1 MAAVLLQEFLKKLDY
16 KKIHITRSGKEGLTT
31 FQTFVHSKPS
41 PIVFLDYHLT
51 DMDAPSVM
59 TQMHEISP
67 NVTVVMIGKAPTKK
81 GDAKDVP
88 AEGDHHIVKPIK
100 FENLSGVINDIE
112 NEEKMAS
119 GTSPTSDNEIENL
132 LKSSSRIS
140 VARVAEYC
148 NMKEDDA
155 LQRLKDLETKGS
167 VKQLENL
174 REISCNNC
182 GSVRTSP
189 ILYCPNCKSTKFR
202 HSKLIEHY
210 QCGNVSPADSYEN
223 DTCPK
228 CRKKIEV
235 LGVDYRLIVDF
246 FTCNECDNKFP
257 NPSYDFLCIKCN
269 NRFQVENAKWKSS
282 LAFQSIKN

>member
-51 DMDAPSVM
+51 DMDAPSIM

-88 AEGDHHIVKPIK
+88 AEGSHHIVKPIK

-112 NEEKMAS
+112 NEEKMTS

-140 VARVAEYC
+140 VARIAEYC

-155 LQRLKDLETKGS
+155 LHRLKDLETKGS
-167 VKQLENL
+167 EK
-174 REISCNNC
+174 
-182 GSVRTSP
+182 
-189 ILYCPNCKSTKFR
+189 Y
-202 HSKLIEHY
+202 
-210 QCGNVSPADSYEN
+210 
-223 DTCPK
+223 
-228 CRKKIEV
+228 KI
-235 LGVDYRLIVDF
+235 R
-246 FTCNECDNKFP
+246 
-257 NPSYDFLCIKCN
+257 
-269 NRFQVENAKWKSS
+269 A
-282 LAFQSIKN
+282 